1 MASGR
6 RFAADVEC
14 GADGPCRMS
23 EPPSDSELTG
33 RCEQCGKECSTSWYE
48 NYNHGPGEATEL
60 CDECFSDAVM
70 EE

>member
-1 MASGR
+1 
-6 RFAADVEC
+6 
-14 GADGPCRMS
+14 MS